1 MVEGAARLP
10 LFCILTTP
18 CPRRTIR
25 EAPYATRFFALQ
37 KPPAH
42 RLLPANYRMP
52 GANDGLLG
60 SNDSLPGANDRAMH
74 SWPALL
80 FSIRFHLQALLQ
92 SFLFAES
99 RELTIFVLIYTLMIH
114 RLLLHRHGQAFMPRS
129 AGLGKH
135 RDNGKKRRDPDD
147 EAVLRPQGQT
157 P

>member
-18 CPRRTIR
+18 CPRRTTR

-37 KPPAH
+37 KTPAH
-42 RLLPANYRMP
+42 RLLPANDRMP
-52 GANDGLLG
+52 GANNGLVG
-60 SNDSLPGANDRAMH
+60 SNDSLSAANDRAMH
-74 SWPALL
+74 SWRRYFLAYA
-80 FSIRFHLQALLQ
+80 SILQALLPL
-92 SFLFAES
+92 FLFAEN

-114 RLLLHRHGQAFMPRS
+114 RLPLYHYGQAFMPRS
-129 AGLGKH
+129 AGPGKY
-135 RDNGKKRRDPDD
+135 RDNGKKRRNPDD

>member
-1 MVEGAARLP
+1 MVEGAVRLP
-10 LFCILTTP
+10 LFCILTPP

-37 KPPAH
+37 KPPTH

-74 SWPALL
+74 SWLALL
-80 FSIRFHLQALLQ
+80 FSIRFHFASPLAA
-92 SFLFAES
+92 FPFAES

-114 RLLLHRHGQAFMPRS
+114 RLLLHRHGQAFMSRS
-129 AGLGKH
+129 AGSGKH

>member
-1 MVEGAARLP
+1 MVEGAVRLP
-10 LFCILTTP
+10 LFCILTPP

-25 EAPYATRFFALQ
+25 EAPYATRFFVLQ

-42 RLLPANYRMP
+42 RLVPANYRMP

-74 SWPALL
+74 SWLALL

-92 SFLFAES
+92 SFLFAEN

-114 RLLLHRHGQAFMPRS
+114 RLPLYHYGQVFMPRS
-129 AGLGKH
+129 AGPGKY

>member
-10 LFCILTTP
+10 LFCILTML
-18 CPRRTIR
+18 CPRRIIR
-25 EAPYATRFFALQ
+25 KAPYATRFFALQ

-42 RLLPANYRMP
+42 RLLPTNYRMT
-52 GANDGLLG
+52 GANYSLVG
-60 SNDSLPGANDRAMH
+60 SNDSLSAANDRAMH
-74 SWPALL
+74 SWPTLL

-129 AGLGKH
+129 AGSGKH

>member
-42 RLLPANYRMP
+42 RLLPANYRVP

-60 SNDSLPGANDRAMH
+60 PNDGLPGANDRAMH

-80 FSIRFHLQALLQ
+80 LAYASILQALLPL
-92 SFLFAES
+92 FLFAES

-129 AGLGKH
+129 AGSGKH

>member
-37 KPPAH
+37 KPLAH

-52 GANDGLLG
+52 RANDGLVG
-60 SNDSLPGANDRAMH
+60 SNDSLPAPNHRAMH
-74 SWPALL
+74 SWRALL
-80 FSIRFHLQALLQ
+80 FSIRFHFASPLATLP
-92 SFLFAES
+92 FAES

-114 RLLLHRHGQAFMPRS
+114 RLPLYYYGQAFMPRS
-129 AGLGKH
+129 AGPGKY

>member
-18 CPRRTIR
+18 CPRRTTR

-37 KPPAH
+37 KTLAH
-42 RLLPANYRMP
+42 RLLPANDRMP
-52 GANDGLLG
+52 GANNGLVG
-60 SNDSLPGANDRAMH
+60 SNDSLSAANDRAMH
-74 SWPALL
+74 SWRRYFLAYA
-80 FSIRFHLQALLQ
+80 SILQALLPP
-92 SFLFAES
+92 FLFAEN

-114 RLLLHRHGQAFMPRS
+114 RLPLYHYGQAFMPRS
-129 AGLGKH
+129 AGLGKY

>member
-10 LFCILTTP
+10 LFCILTPP

-42 RLLPANYRMP
+42 RLLPANYCMP
-52 GANDGLLG
+52 GANDGLVG
-60 SNDSLPGANDRAMH
+60 SNDSLPGANDRAMR
-74 SWPALL
+74 SWLALL
-80 FSIRFHLQALLQ
+80 FSIRFHLQALLPL
-92 SFLFAES
+92 FLFAEN

-114 RLLLHRHGQAFMPRS
+114 RLPLCHYGQAFMPRS
-129 AGLGKH
+129 AGPGKY

>member
-42 RLLPANYRMP
+42 RLLGP
-52 GANDGLLG
+52 NDG
-60 SNDSLPGANDRAMH
+60 LPGANDRAMH

-80 FSIRFHLQALLQ
+80 FSIRFHFASPLAALPFCRTQRIDYFCADLYLYD
-92 SFLFAES
+92 SPLAPVS
-99 RELTIFVLIYTLMIH
+99 LWASIYAPIC
-114 RLLLHRHGQAFMPRS
+114 RIGQIQRQWQKAKRPR
-129 AGLGKH
+129 
-135 RDNGKKRRDPDD
+135 
-147 EAVLRPQGQT
+147 
-157 P
+157 

>member
-10 LFCILTTP
+10 LFCILTKLVLRRIICKAP
-18 CPRRTIR
+18 C
-25 EAPYATRFFALQ
+25 ATCPFALQ

-42 RLLPANYRMP
+42 RLLPANYRMT

-60 SNDSLPGANDRAMH
+60 SNDGLPAPNDRAMR
-74 SWPALL
+74 SWRRYFLAYA
-80 FSIRFHLQALLQ
+80 SILQALLPL
-92 SFLFAES
+92 FLFAES
-99 RELTIFVLIYTLMIH
+99 RELSIFVLIYTLMIH

-129 AGLGKH
+129 AGSGKH
-135 RDNGKKRRDPDD
+135 RDNGKKRRNPDD

>member
-10 LFCILTTP
+10 LFCILTPP

-25 EAPYATRFFALQ
+25 EAPYATRFFVLQ

-60 SNDSLPGANDRAMH
+60 SNDSLSAPNDRAIH
-74 SWPALL
+74 SWPTLL
-80 FSIRFHLQALLQ
+80 FSIRFHFQVRLPP
-92 SFLFAES
+92 FLFAER

-129 AGLGKH
+129 AGSGKH

-147 EAVLRPQGQT
+147 EAVLRPQGQI

>member
-1 MVEGAARLP
+1 MVEGAVRLP
-10 LFCILTTP
+10 LFCILTPP

-37 KPPAH
+37 KTPAH
-42 RLLPANYRMP
+42 RLVPANYRLTP
-52 GANDGLLG
+52 ANHRLLG

-74 SWPALL
+74 SWLALL

-92 SFLFAES
+92 SFLFAEN

-129 AGLGKH
+129 AGLGKY

>member
-10 LFCILTTP
+10 LFCILTPP

-37 KPPAH
+37 KSPAH
-42 RLLPANYRMP
+42 RLLPANDRMT
-52 GANDGLLG
+52 GANYSLVG
-60 SNDSLPGANDRAMH
+60 SNDSLSAANDRAMH
-74 SWPALL
+74 SWRRYFLAYA
-80 FSIRFHLQALLQ
+80 SILQALLPL
-92 SFLFAES
+92 FLFAEN

-114 RLLLHRHGQAFMPRS
+114 RLPLYHYGQAFMPRS
-129 AGLGKH
+129 AGPGKY
-135 RDNGKKRRDPDD
+135 RDNGKKRRNPDD

>member
-37 KPPAH
+37 KPLAH
-42 RLLPANYRMP
+42 RLLPTNY
-52 GANDGLLG
+52 
-60 SNDSLPGANDRAMH
+60 RAMH
-74 SWPALL
+74 SWRRYFLAYA
-80 FSIRFHLQALLQ
+80 SILQALLPL
-92 SFLFAES
+92 FLFAES

>member
-37 KPPAH
+37 KSPAH

-52 GANDGLLG
+52 GGNNGLVG
-60 SNDSLPGANDRAMH
+60 SNGGLPAPNDRAMH

>member
-25 EAPYATRFFALQ
+25 EAPYTTRFFALQ

-42 RLLPANYRMP
+42 RLAPANYRMP

-60 SNDSLPGANDRAMH
+60 SNDGLPAPNDRAMH

-80 FSIRFHLQALLQ
+80 FNIRFHLQALLQ

-129 AGLGKH
+129 VGLGKH

>member
-1 MVEGAARLP
+1 MVEGASRLP
-10 LFCILTTP
+10 LFCILTMP

-42 RLLPANYRMP
+42 RLLPTNY
-52 GANDGLLG
+52 
-60 SNDSLPGANDRAMH
+60 RAMH
-74 SWPALL
+74 SWPTLL

-129 AGLGKH
+129 AGSGKH

>member
-10 LFCILTTP
+10 LFCILTMP

-42 RLLPANYRMP
+42 RLLPANDRMP
-52 GANDGLLG
+52 GANNGLVG
-60 SNDSLPGANDRAMH
+60 SNDSLSAANDRAMH
-74 SWPALL
+74 SWLALL

-92 SFLFAES
+92 SFLFAEN

-129 AGLGKH
+129 AGSVKH

>member
-18 CPRRTIR
+18 CPRRIIR

-42 RLLPANYRMP
+42 RLLPAN
-52 GANDGLLG
+52 
-60 SNDSLPGANDRAMH
+60 DRAMH
-74 SWPALL
+74 SWRRYFLAYA
-80 FSIRFHLQALLQ
+80 SILQALLPL
-92 SFLFAES
+92 FLFAES

-129 AGLGKH
+129 AGSGKH

>member
-42 RLLPANYRMP
+42 RLLPANYRMT

-60 SNDSLPGANDRAMH
+60 SNDSLSAANDRAMH
-74 SWPALL
+74 SWRRYFLAYA
-80 FSIRFHLQALLQ
+80 SILQALLPL
-92 SFLFAES
+92 FLCADLYPFDSPFAPASS
-99 RELTIFVLIYTLMIH
+99 RASIYAAIC
-114 RLLLHRHGQAFMPRS
+114 RI
-129 AGLGKH
+129 
-135 RDNGKKRRDPDD
+135 
-147 EAVLRPQGQT
+147 GQT
-157 P
+157 QRQWQKAKRPR

>member
-10 LFCILTTP
+10 LFCILTKPVLRRIICKAP
-18 CPRRTIR
+18 C
-25 EAPYATRFFALQ
+25 ATCPFALQ

-42 RLLPANYRMP
+42 RLLPANYRMT

-60 SNDSLPGANDRAMH
+60 SNDSLSAANHRAMH

-129 AGLGKH
+129 AGSGKH

>member
-10 LFCILTTP
+10 LFCILTPP

-37 KPPAH
+37 KTPAH
-42 RLLPANYRMP
+42 RLL
-52 GANDGLLG
+52 GSNDGL
-60 SNDSLPGANDRAMH
+60 SAANDRAMH

-92 SFLFAES
+92 SFLFAENT
-99 RELTIFVLIYTLMIH
+99 ELTIFVLIYTLMIH
-114 RLLLHRHGQAFMPRS
+114 RLPLYHYGQAFMPRS
-129 AGLGKH
+129 AGPGKH

>member
-10 LFCILTTP
+10 LFCILTKPVLRRIICIAP
-18 CPRRTIR
+18 C
-25 EAPYATRFFALQ
+25 ATRFFALQ
-37 KPPAH
+37 KSPAH

-52 GANDGLLG
+52 AANNGLVG

-74 SWPALL
+74 SWLALL

-92 SFLFAES
+92 SFLFAEN

-114 RLLLHRHGQAFMPRS
+114 RLPLYHYGQAFMPRS

>member
-18 CPRRTIR
+18 CPRRTTR

-74 SWPALL
+74 SWLALL

-92 SFLFAES
+92 SFLFAENT
-99 RELTIFVLIYTLMIH
+99 ELTIFVLIYTLMIH
-114 RLLLHRHGQAFMPRS
+114 RLPLYHYGQAFMPRS
-129 AGLGKH
+129 AGPGKH

>member
-10 LFCILTTP
+10 LFCILTPP

-37 KPPAH
+37 KTPAH
-42 RLLPANYRMP
+42 RLVPANYRMP

-74 SWPALL
+74 SWLALL

-129 AGLGKH
+129 AGSGKH

>member
-1 MVEGAARLP
+1 M
-10 LFCILTTP
+10 
-18 CPRRTIR
+18 
-25 EAPYATRFFALQ
+25 
-37 KPPAH
+37 
-42 RLLPANYRMP
+42 LPANDRMP
-52 GANDGLLG
+52 GANDGLLGSNDGLLG

-74 SWPALL
+74 SWRRYFLAYA
-80 FSIRFHLQALLQ
+80 SILQALLPL
-92 SFLFAES
+92 FLFAES

-129 AGLGKH
+129 AGSGKH

>member
-42 RLLPANYRMP
+42 RLLPANYRVP

-60 SNDSLPGANDRAMH
+60 PNDGLPGANDRAMH

-80 FSIRFHLQALLQ
+80 LAYASILQALLLL
-92 SFLFAES
+92 FLFAER

-129 AGLGKH
+129 AGSGKH

>member
-1 MVEGAARLP
+1 MVEGAGRLP
-10 LFCILTTP
+10 LFCILTKP
-18 CPRRTIR
+18 VLRRIIC
-25 EAPYATRFFALQ
+25 EASCATRFFALQ

-42 RLLPANYRMP
+42 RLVPANCRMP
-52 GANDGLLG
+52 GANNSLVG
-60 SNDSLPGANDRAMH
+60 SNDSLSAPHDRAIH
-74 SWPALL
+74 RWPTLL
-80 FSIRFHLQALLQ
+80 FSIRFHFQVRLPL
-92 SFLFAES
+92 FLFAER

-129 AGLGKH
+129 AGSGKH

>member
-25 EAPYATRFFALQ
+25 EAPYATRFFAFQ

-42 RLLPANYRMP
+42 RLVPANYRMT
-52 GANDGLLG
+52 GANDGLVG

-99 RELTIFVLIYTLMIH
+99 RELTIFVLIYTFMIH
-114 RLLLHRHGQAFMPRS
+114 RLPLYHHGQAFMPRS
-129 AGLGKH
+129 AGSGKY